1 MLGREWVVTTTRV
14 GSLVVTGDLS
24 PRCMSVV
31 DAYGRS
37 LAGLDRVDMRT
48 AVSGLNAMLREAGR
62 RAAEAAPSS

>member
-14 GSLVVTGDLS
+14 GSLVVTGDVS

-48 AVSGLNAMLREAGR
+48 AIAGLNAMLRATGR
-62 RAAEAAPSS
+62 PGTEAAPSA